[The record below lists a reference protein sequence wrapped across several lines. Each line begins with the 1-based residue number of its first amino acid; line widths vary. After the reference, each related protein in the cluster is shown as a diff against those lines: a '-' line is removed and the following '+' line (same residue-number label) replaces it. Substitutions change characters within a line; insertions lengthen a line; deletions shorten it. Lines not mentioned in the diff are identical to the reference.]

1 MYQPRMPDTGVDGV
15 WGWKRLGDDFGQRT
29 FTQPRPLAKRA
40 CFQGRNESWHCMK
53 VERMPLSILVPHGQ
67 VRRALVL
74 RRAQGSHSC
83 LTMLWPL
90 Q

>member
-40 CFQGRNESWHCMK
+40 CFQGSGMSYGTVFSCAK
-53 VERMPLSILVPHGQ
+53 GCPSILCPHGQ
-67 VRRALVL
+67 VRRA
-74 RRAQGSHSC
+74 RFEESTGSHSC